1 MKIRLGYIGVED
13 TMEMVLAVIR
23 KYPDY
28 ECYPYTHTRFE
39 EIDDLL
45 EQHSGEVDL
54 WLFSGPLPYEAA
66 QQSGKTSKPLFFIPY
81 TGTSLYRTLCE
92 ILYQQ
97 KLLINEL
104 SFDILSQAEL
114 QQIFS
119 EFSIKDCPIYNKEY
133 SGSDDDLVEYHLKL
147 WREGKTKAAVTCVW
161 IVQQKLASLG
171 VPVFRVRPTESSI
184 EAVLNTALRAHE
196 TLQFMDA
203 QVAVQIIKTDPY
215 NGVSQEL
222 FSSDELFN
230 MEMAL
235 TQKLLQYAKKVQGS
249 LKHAGTG
256 RFAIFTTRGI
266 VRELTS
272 NFTTIPDFAELKQLE
287 SQLTNCGIG
296 IGRTVYEAELL
307 AGKALLHTRSYKDGA
322 WMVFFEDKT
331 ITGPL
336 GKPEQLSYSYVS
348 DDLQKISAA
357 SSLSIATLGKIQF
370 ILRKRATDEIN
381 AYELAQHMQILPR
394 SARRI
399 LIQLEASGLAQII
412 GEDNPHPRGRPR
424 KIYRITLNLE

>member
-28 ECYPYTHTRFE
+28 ECYPYIHTRFE

-45 EQHSGEVDL
+45 EQHSGKVDM

-66 QQSGKTSKPLFFIPY
+66 KQSGKSSKPLFFIPY

-97 KLLINEL
+97 KLHIDEL
-104 SFDILSQAEL
+104 SFDILTQAEL
-114 QQIFS
+114 QQVFS
-119 EFSIKDCPIYNKEY
+119 EFGIKHRPVYNKEY
-133 SGSDDDLVEYHLKL
+133 TGSDEALYEHHLKL
-147 WREGKTKAAVTCVW
+147 WEQGKTKAAVTCVW
-161 IVQQKLASLG
+161 IVQQKLARMG
-171 VPVFRVRPTESSI
+171 VPVFRVRPTESSV
-184 EAVLNTALRAHE
+184 ESVLNTALRAHE
-196 TLQFMDA
+196 MLQFMDA

-222 FSSDELFN
+222 YSSDELFN

-249 LKHAGTG
+249 LKSAGPG

-266 VRELTS
+266 VRELTN
-272 NFTTIPDFAELKQLE
+272 NFTTIPDLAEIQELEGQLA
-287 SQLTNCGIG
+287 NCGIG
-296 IGRTVYEAELL
+296 IGKTVYEAELL
-307 AGKALLHTRSYKDGA
+307 AGKALLHTKPYKEGA
-322 WMVFFEDKT
+322 WMIFFEDKT

-348 DDLQKISAA
+348 DELQKISAV
-357 SSLSIATLGKIQF
+357 SSLNIATLGKIQF
-370 ILRKRATDEIN
+370 ILRKRGTDEIN

-399 LIQLEASGLAQII
+399 LIQLEASGLAQIT

-424 KIYRITLNLE
+424 KIYRIDLSLE